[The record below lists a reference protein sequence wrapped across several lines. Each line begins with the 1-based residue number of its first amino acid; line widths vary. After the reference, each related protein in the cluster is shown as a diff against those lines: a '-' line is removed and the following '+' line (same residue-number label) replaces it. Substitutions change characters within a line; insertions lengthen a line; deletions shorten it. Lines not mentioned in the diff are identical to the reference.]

1 LHAEVD
7 RREEYGV
14 AVELGRYGVW
24 HGPQHFGPELAAG
37 LEQVGYGTLWL
48 GASPDT
54 GLRDAEV
61 LLAATTSV
69 AVGTSIVNM
78 WKSPAADVAASYHRL
93 EDEHP
98 GRFLLGVGIGHR
110 ERNDDYRS
118 PYETIVSYLDELD
131 DAKVPVDRRALA
143 ALGPKVLHVAGTR
156 TAGALPYL
164 TTPEHTK
171 EARRILGGGVL
182 LAPEQMIVLETDPE
196 IARATARDRLASY
209 LQLSNYTSSFKRLG
223 FTDDDLADGGSDRLV
238 DAMVLH
244 GSAVEVA
251 EGLKAHL
258 DAGADHVAIQQLG
271 REGIDLLPGYEALA
285 TVLV

>member
-1 LHAEVD
+1 MAM
-7 RREEYGV
+7 
-14 AVELGRYGVW
+14 ELGRYGVW
-24 HGPQHFGPELAAG
+24 HGAQHYGPELAAG
-37 LEQVGYGTLWL
+37 LEQAGYGTLWL
-48 GASPDT
+48 GSSPEA

-61 LLAATTSV
+61 LLAATSSV
-69 AVGTSIVNM
+69 AVGTSIVNI

-110 ERNDDYRS
+110 EATGEYRS
-118 PYETIVSYLDELD
+118 PYRTIVGYLDELD
-131 DAKVPVDRRALA
+131 DAKVPADRRALA

-164 TTPEHTK
+164 TTPEHTR

-182 LAPEQMIVLETDPE
+182 LAPEQMVVLETDTD
-196 IARATARDRLASY
+196 IARATARDRLGPY
-209 LQLSNYTSSFKRLG
+209 LQLSNYAASFQRLG
-223 FTDDDLADGGSDRLV
+223 FGADDFADGGSDRLV

-258 DAGADHVAIQQLG
+258 EAGADHVAIQLLG
-271 REGIDLLPGYEALA
+271 HEGIDLLPGYEALA
-285 TVLV
+285 TVLG

>member
-1 LHAEVD
+1 MAM
-7 RREEYGV
+7 
-14 AVELGRYGVW
+14 ELGRYGIW
-24 HGPQHFGPELAAG
+24 HAGQHYGPELAAG
-37 LEQVGYGTLWL
+37 LERAGYGTLWL
-48 GASPDT
+48 GGSPDT

-78 WKSPAADVAASYHRL
+78 WKSPAAGVAASYHRL

-110 ERNDDYRS
+110 ESTGEYTS
-118 PYETIVSYLDELD
+118 PYRTIVEYLDALD
-131 DAKVPVDRRALA
+131 DEKVPADRRALA
-143 ALGPKVLHVAGTR
+143 ALGPKVLQLSGAR

-164 TTPEHTK
+164 TTPEHTA

-182 LAPEQMIVLETDPE
+182 LAPEQAIVLETDAE
-196 IARATARDRLASY
+196 IARATARERLASY
-209 LQLSNYTSSFKRLG
+209 LQLSNYLSSWKRLG
-223 FTDDDLADGGSDRLV
+223 FTDDDFADGGSDRLV

-251 EGLKAHL
+251 AGLKAHL
-258 DAGADHVAIQQLG
+258 DAGADHVAIQLLG
-271 REGIDLLPGYEALA
+271 HEGIDLLPGYEALA
-285 TVLV
+285 TVLQ

>member
-1 LHAEVD
+1 
-7 RREEYGV
+7 V

-24 HGPQHFGPELAAG
+24 HGPQHWGPELAAG
-37 LEQVGYGTLWL
+37 LEQAGYGALWL
-48 GASPDT
+48 GGSPEA

-61 LLAATTSV
+61 LLASTNSV

-78 WKSPAADVAASYHRL
+78 WKAPAVDVAASYHRL

-98 GRFLLGVGIGHR
+98 NRFLLGVGIGHP
-110 ERNDDYRS
+110 EHTGTYRT
-118 PYETIVSYLDELD
+118 PYQTIVSYLDELD
-131 DAKVPVDRRALA
+131 EAKVPVDRRALA
-143 ALGPKVLHVAGTR
+143 ALGPKVLQLSGAR

-164 TTPEHTK
+164 TTPEHTR

-196 IARATARDRLASY
+196 VARTTARDRLASY
-209 LQLSNYTSSFKRLG
+209 LQLSNYTSNFKRLG
-223 FTDDDLADGGSDRLV
+223 FTDEDLADGGSDRLV
-238 DAMVLH
+238 DALVLH

-271 REGIDLLPGYEALA
+271 HEGIDLLPGYEALA
-285 TVLV
+285 TVLE

>member
-1 LHAEVD
+1 M
-7 RREEYGV
+7 
-14 AVELGRYGVW
+14 AVELGRFGVW

-37 LEQVGYGTLWL
+37 LEQAGYGALWL

-61 LLAATTSV
+61 LLAATNSI
-69 AVGTSIVNM
+69 AVGTSIVNI
-78 WKSPAADVAASYHRL
+78 WKSPAAEVAASYHRL

-118 PYETIVSYLDELD
+118 PYETIVRYLDDLD
-131 DAKVPVDRRALA
+131 DAKVPEDRRALA
-143 ALGPKVLHVAGTR
+143 ALGPKVMHLAGSR

-164 TTPEHTK
+164 TVPEHTK

-182 LAPEQMIVLETDPE
+182 LAPEQMVVLETDPE

-209 LQLSNYTSSFKRLG
+209 LQLSNYTRNFERFG
-223 FTDDDLADGGSDRLV
+223 FGPDDLANGGSDRLV
-238 DAMVLH
+238 DALVLH
-244 GSAVEVA
+244 GSAVDVA
-251 EGLKAHL
+251 DGLRAHL
-258 DAGADHVAIQQLG
+258 EAGADHVAIQQLG
-271 REGIDLLPGYEALA
+271 KEGMDLLPGYEALA
-285 TVLV
+285 TVLG

>member
-1 LHAEVD
+1 M
-7 RREEYGV
+7 

-24 HGPQHFGPELAAG
+24 HGPQHWGPELAAG
-37 LEQVGYGTLWL
+37 LEQAGYGALWL
-48 GASPDT
+48 GGSPEAD
-54 GLRDAEV
+54 LRDAEV
-61 LLAATTSV
+61 LLASTNSV

-78 WKSPAADVAASYHRL
+78 WKAPAADVAASYHRL

-98 GRFLLGVGIGHR
+98 NRFLLGVGIGHPEHTGR
-110 ERNDDYRS
+110 YRT
-118 PYETIVSYLDELD
+118 PYQTIVSYLDELD
-131 DAKVPVDRRALA
+131 EAKVPADRRALA
-143 ALGPKVLHVAGTR
+143 ALGPKVLQLSGAR

-164 TTPEHTK
+164 TTPEHTR

-196 IARATARDRLASY
+196 VARTTARDRLASY
-209 LQLSNYTSSFKRLG
+209 LQLSNYTSNFKRLG
-223 FTDDDLADGGSDRLV
+223 FTDEDLADGGSDQLV
-238 DAMVLH
+238 DALVLH

-271 REGIDLLPGYEALA
+271 HEGIDLLPGYEALA
-285 TVLV
+285 TVLE

>member
-1 LHAEVD
+1 M
-7 RREEYGV
+7 
-14 AVELGRYGVW
+14 AVELGRFGVW

-37 LEQVGYGTLWL
+37 IERAGYGTLWL

-61 LLAATTSV
+61 LLAATNSI

-78 WKSPAADVAASYHRL
+78 WKSPVAEVAASYHRL

-110 ERNDDYRS
+110 ELNNDYRS
-118 PYETIVSYLDELD
+118 PYEVIVRYLDELD
-131 DAKVPVDRRALA
+131 DAKVPEDRRALA
-143 ALGPKVLHVAGTR
+143 ALGPKVVHLAGTR

-182 LAPEQMIVLETDPE
+182 LAPEQMVVLETDPE
-196 IARATARDRLASY
+196 IARATARDRLSSY
-209 LQLSNYTSSFKRLG
+209 LQLSNYTKSFERLG
-223 FTDDDLADGGSDRLV
+223 FGPDDLAGGGSDRLV
-238 DAMVLH
+238 DALVLH
-244 GSAVEVA
+244 GSAVDVA
-251 EGLKAHL
+251 AGLRAHL
-258 DAGADHVAIQQLG
+258 EAGADHVAIQQLG
-271 REGIDLLPGYEALA
+271 KEGMDLLPGYEALA
-285 TVLV
+285 TVLGI

>member
-1 LHAEVD
+1 M
-7 RREEYGV
+7 
-14 AVELGRYGVW
+14 ELGRYGVW

-37 LEQVGYGTLWL
+37 LERAGYGALWL
-48 GASPDT
+48 GASPDAS
-54 GLRDAEV
+54 LRDAEV

-69 AVGTSIVNM
+69 AVGTSIVNI
-78 WKSPAADVAASYHRL
+78 WKSPAAEVAASYHRL

-118 PYETIVSYLDELD
+118 PYETIVGYLDELD

-143 ALGPKVLHVAGTR
+143 ALGPKVLQLSGRR

-164 TTPEHTK
+164 TTPDHTR
-171 EARRILGGGVL
+171 EARRVLGGGVL
-182 LAPEQMIVLETDPE
+182 LAPEQMVVLETDPE

-209 LQLSNYTSSFKRLG
+209 LQLSNYTTNFKRLG
-223 FTDDDLADGGSDRLV
+223 FGDDDIAGGGSDRLV
-238 DAMVLH
+238 DALVLH

-251 EGLKAHL
+251 EGLKAHI
-258 DAGADHVAIQQLG
+258 DAGANHVAIQQLG
-271 REGIDLLPGYEALA
+271 PEGVDLLPGYEALA
-285 TVLV
+285 TVLE